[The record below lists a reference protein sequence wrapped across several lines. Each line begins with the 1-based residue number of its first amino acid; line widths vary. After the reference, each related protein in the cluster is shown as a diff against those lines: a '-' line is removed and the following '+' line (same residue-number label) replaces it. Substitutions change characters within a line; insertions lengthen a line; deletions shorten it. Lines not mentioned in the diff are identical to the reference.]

1 MLSLGTPNAFS
12 AIACYRHPKP
22 VSARHEVTRSSRRYD
37 DLAHAL
43 DETTRATALRE
54 RRGADV
60 AVLLRPIRTRG
71 ISAVRQRIECPAS
84 RTIVQRHTTSL
95 HLRRRV

>member
-43 DETTRATALRE
+43 DEQLGLQPYARDAGQT
-54 RRGADV
+54 
-60 AVLLRPIRTRG
+60 
-71 ISAVRQRIECPAS
+71 
-84 RTIVQRHTTSL
+84 
-95 HLRRRV
+95 